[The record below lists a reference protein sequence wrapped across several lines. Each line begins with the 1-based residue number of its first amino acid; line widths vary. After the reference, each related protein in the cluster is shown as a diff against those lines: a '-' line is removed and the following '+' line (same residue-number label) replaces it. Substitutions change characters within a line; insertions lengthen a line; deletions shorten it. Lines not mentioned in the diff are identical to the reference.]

1 MAGVEENVTEFIAEM
16 FSTEQLKMST
26 EMLDGETEIFSSTEQ
41 IHTDLMTTLTEV
53 MSTTTTTTTT
63 TTSLLANLTTANSTL
78 STPGMNEEQ
87 EIKETLDT
95 FFLLINSCIIFTLQ
109 GGFAFLEAG
118 TVRSKNTTNILIKNI
133 LDCLLGALAFWVKS

>member
-1 MAGVEENVTEFIAEM
+1 MAEVEENVTEFIAEM
-16 FSTEQLKMST
+16 FSTETEQLKMST
-26 EMLDGETEIFSSTEQ
+26 EMLDGATEIFSSTEQ

-53 MSTTTTTTTT
+53 MSTTTTTTT
-63 TTSLLANLTTANSTL
+63 LLANLTTATSTL
-78 STPGMNEEQ
+78 STPGMDDEQ
-87 EIKETLDT
+87 EIKDTLDT

>member
-1 MAGVEENVTEFIAEM
+1 MVNMAGVEENVTEFIAEM

-53 MSTTTTTTTT
+53 MSTTTTTTT
-63 TTSLLANLTTANSTL
+63 SLLANLTTATSTL

-87 EIKETLDT
+87 EIKDTLDT

>member
-1 MAGVEENVTEFIAEM
+1 MAGVEENVTEFVAEM

-26 EMLDGETEIFSSTEQ
+26 EMLDSATEIISSTEQ

-63 TTSLLANLTTANSTL
+63 TTLLANLTTATSTL
-78 STPGMNEEQ
+78 STSGMNEEQ